1 MIRDSKKCHSLKRV
15 TCILYNTLLIWIT
28 LFIALLVLSAF
39 PTYLFI
45 HRNDGFLITSVR
57 PVAFSTNQTI
67 VRHRNSIFLRL
78 FAKNSEI
85 ITLKFTKIIE

>member
-15 TCILYNTLLIWIT
+15 TRISYNTLLTWIT

-45 HRNDGFLITSVR
+45 YRNDRFLITSVR

-67 VRHRNSIFLRL
+67 VRHRDSIFLRL

-85 ITLKFTKIIE
+85 IMLKFTKIIE